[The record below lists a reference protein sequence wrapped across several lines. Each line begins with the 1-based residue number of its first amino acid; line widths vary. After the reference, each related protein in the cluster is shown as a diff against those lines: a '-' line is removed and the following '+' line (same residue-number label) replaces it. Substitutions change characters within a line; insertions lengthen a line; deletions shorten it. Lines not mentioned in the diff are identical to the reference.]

1 MGTLRG
7 KHRIFSCLLV
17 STTVLVISCGA
28 SMEQTARSELEERGM
43 LEVTLQ
49 PLENRRNAYSF
60 ESTREEVPC
69 HGEIE
74 LRQEMGQTLAT
85 VTSQCGEE
93 SSPP

>member
-1 MGTLRG
+1 MGTLREI
-7 KHRIFSCLLV
+7 HRFYSYVLITIALLAA
-17 STTVLVISCGA
+17 SCGA

-43 LEVTLQ
+43 LEVAIQ
-49 PLENRRNAYSF
+49 PLENRGRAYSF
-60 ESTREEVPC
+60 EATRDGVPC

-93 SSPP
+93 